1 MLKFFS
7 NLKMKAKL
15 ISLFILTGLI
25 PMLLITVVAYNQSK
39 AALVDE
45 TLSKID
51 MFTMEAGNK
60 LDGYFVEKLNYG
72 AILANTARVYNGLED
87 YQEKGKNSAEWKK
100 AYSQI
105 DTLLSDYEKRFGFL
119 SIYIIDKKTG
129 RAVYGSGTY
138 KSMIEGSDYSEAP
151 YYQESISGQQV
162 ISEFTYSEIIKT
174 NYVTVATPI
183 KRGATGDI
191 IGTINAYLPVQSIG
205 DMIHQG
211 MDLLGSSADSYLID
225 PQGLLYTNTKT
236 GPYATDGAFKQS
248 IVSEAQETL
257 SAHISSGDTAYSNSG
272 IYKDYTGKKVVG
284 AQKVVKIGKTNLGF
298 VVEVAESEAM
308 AATKSLLYVIAGL
321 VIVVVVLSVGIALYI
336 AGIIC
341 KPIIAI
347 NGLMGKASEGDLSVR
362 GDLVSQDEI
371 GQLTL
376 SFNNLLEKTG
386 ETMRQIQSSTEML
399 NQSAAD
405 MERVSNS
412 MAASS
417 EETSSKV
424 AVVSSAVEQ
433 ISASMTQSGT
443 ALTSTSQN
451 TTMIASAVEEMSS
464 TIRNLASASEETSVG
479 VKQTISLMGNIS
491 GNINQVSNFA
501 KEVTNEVNN
510 VVNSVR
516 EVNASVNEVS
526 KNCNNSMK
534 IASDAAT
541 KAEITNSIIQK
552 LNQSSNQIGKII
564 EVINDIAD
572 QTNMLALNATIE
584 AAGAGEAGK
593 GFAVVA
599 NEVKELA
606 KQTAESTD
614 EISQQIED
622 MQINMKEA
630 VKAVEDITKVIEEI
644 SNITNVIAD
653 SVTEQSTATD
663 QIASVATN
671 TASRV
676 SEMTKEIES
685 ISQNA
690 TNVNKNAE
698 ESGKGVNEIA
708 KSATELTKAAD
719 DVAMNTE
726 RASVRINEITKASQE
741 TANGAIEIS
750 KSIQEINTASNE
762 VSQGA
767 SSTSVSAANLME
779 LSSQLKTL
787 VEQFKL

>member
-1 MLKFFS
+1 MLKLFG

-15 ISLFILTGLI
+15 ISLFIITGLV
-25 PMLLITVVAYNQSK
+25 PMLLITTVAYNQSR
-39 AALVDE
+39 AALVDG

-51 MFTMEAGNK
+51 MFTSQAGNEIDK
-60 LDGYFVEKLNYG
+60 YFKEKTNYG
-72 AILANTARVYNGLED
+72 SILANTARIYNGLET
-87 YQEKGKNSAEWKK
+87 YYNSGANSLQWKTTYNEWNE
-100 AYSQI
+100 
-105 DTLLSDYEKRFGFL
+105 LLSGYQDKFGFL
-119 SIYIIDKKTG
+119 SIYVIDKNGKG
-129 RAVYGSGTY
+129 IYGSGNF
-138 KSMIEGSDYSEAP
+138 KSLIEGSDYKDAP
-151 YYQESISGQQV
+151 YFLESIKGQQV

-174 NYVTVATPI
+174 YYVTVATPI
-183 KRGATGDI
+183 KKKGNGEV
-191 IGTINAYLPVQSIG
+191 IGTINAYLPVASIAE
-205 DMIHQG
+205 MIHSG
-211 MDLLGSSADSYLID
+211 MDSLGTTADSYLID
-225 PQGLLYTNTKT
+225 ANGLLYTNTKI
-236 GPYATDGAFKQS
+236 GEYSSDGAFKQNINS
-248 IVSEAQETL
+248 QAQQNL
-257 SAHISSGDTAYSNSG
+257 SPNIASGNTSYANSG
-272 IYKDYTGKKVVG
+272 IYKDYSGKSVVG
-284 AQKVVKIGKTNLGF
+284 AQKVVQIGKTYLGF

-308 AATKSLLYVIAGL
+308 AATKNLLYVIAGL
-321 VIVVVVLSVGIALYI
+321 VLVVAILSIVIALYI
-336 AGIIC
+336 SGLIC

-347 NGLMGKASEGDLSVR
+347 NSLMGKASEGDLSVR
-362 GDLVSQDEI
+362 GDFVSQDEI
-371 GQLTL
+371 GELTKA
-376 SFNNLLEKTG
+376 FNNLLDKTG
-386 ETMRQIQSSTEML
+386 ETMKEIQSSTEML
-399 NQSAAD
+399 NQSASE
-405 MERVSNS
+405 MENVSNS

-424 AVVSSAVEQ
+424 AIVSSAVEQ

-443 ALTSTSQN
+443 ALSSTSQN

-464 TIRNLASASEETSVG
+464 TIRNLASASEQTSAG
-479 VKQTISLMGNIS
+479 VKQAISLIGNIS
-491 GNINQVSNFA
+491 GNINQVSSFA
-501 KEVTNEVNN
+501 KDVTNEVNN
-510 VVNSVR
+510 MVSAVK
-516 EVNASVNEVS
+516 EVNTSVNEVS

-541 KAEITNSIIQK
+541 KAEVTNAIIQK

-614 EISQQIED
+614 EISQQIEE
-622 MQINMKEA
+622 MQINMQEA
-630 VKAVEDITKVIEEI
+630 VKAVADINKVIEEI
-644 SNITNVIAD
+644 SNITNLIAS

-663 QIASVATN
+663 NIASVATN
-671 TASRV
+671 TAKRV
-676 SEMTKEIES
+676 SNITQEIEE
-685 ISQNA
+685 ISRKA
-690 TNVNKNAE
+690 EDVNRNAE
-698 ESGKGVNEIA
+698 ESGRAVNEIA

-741 TANGAIEIS
+741 TANGAVEIS
-750 KSIQEINTASNE
+750 KSIQEINKASNE

-779 LSSQLKTL
+779 LSGQLKYL